1 MPEDVVDLIVS
12 DHRAIA
18 ELLEQVKA
26 EPERRP
32 QLLASLASMLAAHSR
47 AEEDEVYPVAREGAG
62 DSDHQVQHSYEEH
75 EQVELLLEDAG
86 ALEPD
91 STHFEAKF
99 AELEQALRHHVDE
112 EESAILPR
120 LRERLDSVT
129 LEELGEAF
137 SRRRYQ
143 ELQITDL

>member
-62 DSDHQVQHSYEEH
+62 DSDQVRHSYEEH
-75 EQVELLLEDAG
+75 EQVELLLEDAR
-86 ALEPD
+86 AIEPD
-91 STHFEAKF
+91 STQFEDKF

-120 LRERLDSVT
+120 LRERLDAVT